1 MSAAQSIYQRRYTV
15 KEYFAFEEQSA
26 IRHEYYHG
34 EIFPLDGPNGPEL
47 PEAKSGATEAHNK
60 LINNVVF
67 GLRQQLGEREC
78 EVFSESVRLAVEAGQ
93 YYNYPDVVVS
103 CDPGDDDPHTV
114 HRPVF
119 IVEVLS
125 RSTEAHD
132 RGWKAEQY
140 RQLASLQQYVFIT
153 QTRLLVE
160 SYTRFSNDVWTLTS
174 YRKLTDKLPIPALG
188 LELSLAD
195 IYRNLHIPPLRLA
208 DQ

>member
-1 MSAAQSIYQRRYTV
+1 MSAAQSVYQHHYTV
-15 KEYFAFEEQSA
+15 EEYFAFEEQSD

-34 EIFPLDGPNGPEL
+34 ELFALDGPNS
-47 PEAKSGATEAHNK
+47 PEAKSGATKAHNK
-60 LINNVVF
+60 LINNLVF

-78 EVFSESVRLAVEAGQ
+78 EVFSENVRLAVEAGL

-103 CDPGDDDPHTV
+103 CDPDDNDPLTV

-140 RQLASLQQYVFIT
+140 RQLASLQQYVLVT

-160 SYTRFSNDVWTLTS
+160 SYTRVSNDTWNLTS
-174 YRKLTDKLPIPALG
+174 YRQLADKMPIPALG

-195 IYRNLHIPPLRLA
+195 IYKNLHIPPLRLA

>member
-1 MSAAQSIYQRRYTV
+1 MSAAQSIYQHRYTV
-15 KEYFAFEEQSA
+15 EEYFAFEEQSG

-34 EIFPLDGPNGPEL
+34 ELFPLDGPDS
-47 PEAKSGATEAHNK
+47 PEAKSGATKAHNK
-60 LINNVVF
+60 LINNLVF

-78 EVFSESVRLAVEAGQ
+78 EVFSESVRLAVEAGL

-103 CDPGDDDPHTV
+103 CDPDDDDPRTIHQ
-114 HRPVF
+114 PVF
-119 IVEVLS
+119 IAEVLS

-140 RQLASLQQYVFIT
+140 RQLTSLQQYVLIT

-160 SYTRFSNDVWTLTS
+160 SYTRVSSDTWQLIS
-174 YRKLTDKLPIPALG
+174 YRQLTDTLPIPALG
-188 LELSLAD
+188 IELSLAA
-195 IYRNLHIPPLRLA
+195 IYKKLNIPPLRLA